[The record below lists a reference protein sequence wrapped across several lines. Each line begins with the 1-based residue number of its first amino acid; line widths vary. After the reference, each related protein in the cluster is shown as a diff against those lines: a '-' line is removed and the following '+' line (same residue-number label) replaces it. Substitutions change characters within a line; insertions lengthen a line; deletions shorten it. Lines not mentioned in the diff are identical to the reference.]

1 MISINKTLKGKKSER
16 REFIYHTLHTHISAP
31 PILEIALSSYA
42 SNEHLGLVFSLCEY

>member
-42 SNEHLGLVFSLCEY
+42 SNEDLGLVFSCEY